1 MGVVASIKTQP
12 HDGDVD
18 AYLEAVADERRRV
31 DARALRVLMEQ
42 ITGATATMWGPSI
55 VGFGS
60 TPYTNTSGTNDWFVV
75 GFSARK
81 AALTIY
87 GIHNGYADPDPLL
100 DDLGPHSTGKSC
112 LYVKRLA
119 DIDER
124 VLIQLITKAWSAHAQ
139 PRPLDT

>member
-1 MGVVASIKTQP
+1 VASIKTQP

-18 AYLEAVADERRRV
+18 AYLEAVGDERRRV
-31 DARALRVLMEQ
+31 DAQALRVLMEQ

-60 TPYTNTSGTNDWFVV
+60 RPYTNTAGTNDWFVV

-87 GIHNGYADPDPLL
+87 GIHHGYADPDPLL

-112 LYVKRLA
+112 LYVKRLE

-124 VLIQLITKAWSAHAQ
+124 VLIQLITKAWSAHTQ
-139 PRPLDT
+139 P